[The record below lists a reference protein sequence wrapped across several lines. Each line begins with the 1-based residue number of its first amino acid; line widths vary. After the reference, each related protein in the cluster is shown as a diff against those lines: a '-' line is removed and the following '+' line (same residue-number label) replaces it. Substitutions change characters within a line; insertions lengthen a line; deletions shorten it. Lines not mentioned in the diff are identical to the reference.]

1 MSILAISDTA
11 GSLGRE
17 IGHTVAASL
26 GYEYADR
33 EIISKAAERFG
44 EGVLELT
51 HATEEKPTLWER
63 FTETRHRYM
72 AYIEAIVLEMA
83 ARDNV
88 VLVGRGS
95 TVILARIPQ
104 ALRLRISAPESTRA
118 RRVHQAQGLTP
129 EAALDYVRRSDRER
143 AARVKFLY
151 HVDWDDPLF
160 YDFVVNTERLSVDEG
175 ARLIRHTLKEERLET
190 SPTARKTMR
199 DLSLAAQAK
208 AALLAN
214 PMTRLRQIFVTATDG
229 HIALSGSV
237 RTEEERK
244 VAAGV
249 VASIPGVTGV
259 LNDIVAPPPNL
270 GKYGGA

>member
-1 MSILAISDTA
+1 MSILAISETA
-11 GSLGRE
+11 GSLGKE

-26 GYEYADR
+26 GHEFADR

-51 HATEEKPTLWER
+51 HATEERPTLWER

-88 VLVGRGS
+88 VLVGRAS
-95 TVILARIPQ
+95 TVILARIHQ
-104 ALRLRISAPESTRA
+104 ALRGRISAPASTRA
-118 RRVHQAQGLTP
+118 QRVNKAQGLTA

-151 HVDWDDPLF
+151 HLDWDDPLF
-160 YDFVVNTERLSVDEG
+160 YDLVVNTERLSVDEG
-175 ARLIRHTLKEERLET
+175 ARLLRHALKEERLET
-190 SPTARKTMR
+190 TTTARKAMR

-214 PMTRLRQIFVTATDG
+214 PMTRSRQIFVTATDG

-237 RTEEERK
+237 RTEEERR
-244 VAAGV
+244 VAGGGVGRIPAG
-249 VASIPGVTGV
+249 TGV

-270 GKYGGA
+270 GKYG